1 MYGRGVMRMVRS
13 GNIEVNKQHKNR
25 VDNSFVANTRGYKVR
40 KTTYITLPKEF
51 RMWPGRMVPV
61 DTMDDFE
68 PFAMADVYNS
78 TLNEEQHTTFLMQ
91 QLVGLSDFALSS
103 GGGEGLKRVGATAAL
118 TAVQESGRVLNF
130 RLNHIRML
138 YASLASWLTEM
149 YGYYGQYDTIV
160 QVCGPKGA
168 ASLMEFFNAP
178 YEATYGKIGIELTA
192 SSAVINREI
201 DKQSDVLLAN
211 IWGQYA
217 EKFLQIAMMAMNPQA
232 PPPLQ
237 ELATSIAKGMNAMM
251 GDILKDFN
259 KRNPALVLA
268 EALDVIQSGP
278 FGAGAQPGVAGAPGA
293 LPGTAAGLLGA
304 AAGREGLGREATLV
318 GAGPGA

>member
-1 MYGRGVMRMVRS
+1 
-13 GNIEVNKQHKNR
+13 
-25 VDNSFVANTRGYKVR
+25 
-40 KTTYITLPKEF
+40 
-51 RMWPGRMVPV
+51 
-61 DTMDDFE
+61 
-68 PFAMADVYNS
+68 
-78 TLNEEQHTTFLMQ
+78 
-91 QLVGLSDFALSS
+91 
-103 GGGEGLKRVGATAAL
+103 
-118 TAVQESGRVLNF
+118 
-130 RLNHIRML
+130 
-138 YASLASWLTEM
+138 
-149 YGYYGQYDTIV
+149 
-160 QVCGPKGA
+160 
-168 ASLMEFFNAP
+168 MEFFNAP